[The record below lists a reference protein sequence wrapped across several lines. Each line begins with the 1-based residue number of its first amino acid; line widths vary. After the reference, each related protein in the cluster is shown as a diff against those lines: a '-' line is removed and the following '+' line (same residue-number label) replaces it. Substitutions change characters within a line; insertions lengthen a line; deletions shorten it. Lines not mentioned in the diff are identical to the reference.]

1 MNIIQNLRMRL
12 VRVHEFLVPPKAQL
26 SYTPYLWLVYNGFL
40 LLPIFYGTAS
50 KTETA
55 VTLASFAFFLPLY
68 FSAFRVQGRAL
79 LPFVAGCVLL
89 GLIVTPFNMGGT
101 VYFIHA
107 CAFSALIGPPV
118 IAMRYT
124 SLAILTALLQVWWL
138 GMHPSVAIVTTLV
151 GYVVAACNIFYRK
164 MELKNEALRLSRE
177 EVKRLA
183 STAERE
189 RIARDLHDLLGHT
202 LASITLKAELAR
214 RTVLEQPEAAYK
226 ELEDIE
232 RISRQA
238 ASQVRSAVAGYRAGR
253 IQSELASGR
262 QLLESAGVWLDVEVQ
277 PQELTAEQENI
288 LALTLREALTNVHRH
303 AKASR
308 CWVLLSGDEQQIRLV
323 VRDDGR
329 GGNVRPGAGIKGMRE
344 RLHAVGGQLQVE
356 SNSPHGLIVQMMLNV
371 SGPEHNVAL
380 TGPVL

>member
-1 MNIIQNLRMRL
+1 MNVIIYLRRRL
-12 VRVHEFLVPPKAQL
+12 IQIHEFLVPPKVQL

-40 LLPIFYGTAS
+40 FLPIIYGAAS
-50 KTETA
+50 QRDIV
-55 VTLASFAFFLPLY
+55 VTFVSLALFLPLY
-68 FSAFRVQGRAL
+68 FSAFRFQARAL
-79 LPFVAGCVLL
+79 LPFVAGFVLL
-89 GLIVTPFNMGGT
+89 GLLVTPFNKGAI

-107 CAFSALIGPPV
+107 CAFAAFIGPPLV
-118 IAMRYT
+118 ALRYT
-124 SLAILTALLQVWWL
+124 SMAVLAALLQVWWL
-138 GMHPSVAIVTTLV
+138 ELHPSVAIVVIVV

-164 MELKNEALRLSRE
+164 MYLQNEALRLSRE
-177 EVKRLA
+177 EIKRLA

-214 RTVLEQPEAAYK
+214 RTVLAQPEAAHK

-262 QLLESAGVWLDVEVQ
+262 QLLESAGVWLEVEVQ

-303 AKASR
+303 ADASH
-308 CWVLLSGDEQQIRLV
+308 CWVLLSGDQQQVRLV
-323 VRDDGR
+323 VRDNGR
-329 GGNVRPGAGIKGMRE
+329 GGNIRPGAGIKGMRE
-344 RLHAVGGQLQVE
+344 RLQAVGGQLEVE
-356 SNSPHGLIVQMMLNV
+356 SNLSLI
-371 SGPEHNVAL
+371 HI
-380 TGPVL
+380 